1 MTQIPRP
8 EHPQPQMKR
17 EHWKNLNGEWDFS
30 FDFGCSGIDQK
41 WQEGKTDWEK
51 KILVPFCPE
60 SDLSGIGYK
69 DFIPGVWYH
78 RTITLTGEELKGDLL
93 LHFGAVDY
101 DARVWINGVEA
112 GRHQGGYVSF
122 TFDITKLVKEG
133 ENDITLFAADD
144 VRSGKQPKGKQS
156 HFFYSRGCDYTRTT
170 GIWQTV
176 WLEWVPESYIE
187 KVQYYP
193 NLAEATLGIK
203 AVVKG
208 QGTLEAKAFYGGEPC
223 GSVSAKSEDGT
234 VTMTLPLSRL
244 EKWEPGH
251 GRLYDLTLTYGED
264 KVESYFGMREVRQD
278 GEKFLIND
286 KSVFQRLVLDQ
297 GFYPDGIYTAPTEE
311 ALVKDVELSMAAG
324 FNGARLHQKVF
335 EPLFL
340 YHCDKAGYLV
350 WGEQGC
356 WGLDYSNPAALKY
369 FLPEWME
376 ALERD
381 FNHPAIIGWCP
392 FNETWDYEG
401 RRQDDSLLA
410 NVYKMT
416 KLYDTTRPC
425 IDTSGNYHV
434 VTDIY
439 DLHNYEQDPAKFAA
453 TYESFKQGG
462 DLEDNHGYR
471 QTPVKGIPT
480 FISEYGGIKWDEE
493 GVEKDGWGYG
503 AGPAT
508 KEEFLNRYKG
518 LTDALLDNPHMFAF
532 CYTQLYD
539 VEQELNGLYTYERK
553 PKFDMDVIKAINA
566 RKAAI
571 ED

>member
-1 MTQIPRP
+1 
-8 EHPQPQMKR
+8 
-17 EHWKNLNGEWDFS
+17 
-30 FDFGCSGIDQK
+30 
-41 WQEGKTDWEK
+41 
-51 KILVPFCPE
+51 
-60 SDLSGIGYK
+60 
-69 DFIPGVWYH
+69 
-78 RTITLTGEELKGDLL
+78 
-93 LHFGAVDY
+93 
-101 DARVWINGVEA
+101 
-112 GRHQGGYVSF
+112 
-122 TFDITKLVKEG
+122 
-133 ENDITLFAADD
+133 
-144 VRSGKQPKGKQS
+144 
-156 HFFYSRGCDYTRTT
+156 
-170 GIWQTV
+170 
-176 WLEWVPESYIE
+176 
-187 KVQYYP
+187 
-193 NLAEATLGIK
+193 
-203 AVVKG
+203 
-208 QGTLEAKAFYGGEPC
+208 
-223 GSVSAKSEDGT
+223 
-234 VTMTLPLSRL
+234 
-244 EKWEPGH
+244 
-251 GRLYDLTLTYGED
+251 
-264 KVESYFGMREVRQD
+264 
-278 GEKFLIND
+278 
-286 KSVFQRLVLDQ
+286 
-297 GFYPDGIYTAPTEE
+297 
-311 ALVKDVELSMAAG
+311 MAAG

-462 DLEDNHGYR
+462 DLEDHHGYR

-508 KEEFLNRYKG
+508 TEEFLNRYKG

>member
-122 TFDITKLVKEG
+122 TFNITKLVKEG

-144 VRSGKQPKGKQS
+144 VRGGKQPKGKQS
-156 HFFYSRGCDYTRTT
+156 HFFYSIGCDYTRTT

-223 GSVSAKSEDGT
+223 GSVSAKSEGGT

-264 KVESYFGMREVRQD
+264 KVESYFGMREVRLD

-392 FNETWDYEG
+392 LNETQPNQNPAFV
-401 RRQDDSLLA
+401 RLLA
-410 NVYKMT
+410 TVTRQYDRT
-416 KLYDTTRPC
+416 RLY
-425 IDTSGNYHV
+425 IDASGWTHIPGL
-434 VTDIY
+434 TDIM
-439 DLHNYEQDPAKFAA
+439 DIHDYEQDPAAFAERLA
-453 TYESFKQGG
+453 PLAGDGTYNVHRFFG
-462 DLEDNHGYR
+462 HGYELEAR
-471 QTPVKGIPT
+471 PT
-480 FISEYGGIKWDEE
+480 FVSEYGGIRWAPSDAA
-493 GVEKDGWGYG
+493 GWGYG
-503 AGPAT
+503 QAPLS
-508 KEEFLNRYKG
+508 EQEFLDRFKG
-518 LTDALLDNPHMFAF
+518 LTEVLLFHPRMGAL
-532 CYTQLYD
+532 CYTQLTD
-539 VEQELNGLYTYERK
+539 VEQELNGLYTYDRK
-553 PKFDMDVIKAINA
+553 PKFDPAFMHAVLTQ
-566 RKAAI
+566 KAAI
-571 ED
+571 EE

>member
-78 RTITLTGEELKGDLL
+78 RTITLTGEDLKGDLL

-122 TFDITKLVKEG
+122 TFNITKLVKEG

-156 HFFYSRGCDYTRTT
+156 HFFNSRGCDYTRTT

-223 GSVSAKSEDGT
+223 GSVSAKSEGGT

-244 EKWEPGH
+244 EKWAPGH

-264 KVESYFGMREVRQD
+264 KVESYFGMREVRLD

-350 WGEQGC
+350 WGETGC
-356 WGLDYSNPAALKY
+356 WGVA
-369 FLPEWME
+369 
-376 ALERD
+376 
-381 FNHPAIIGWCP
+381 
-392 FNETWDYEG
+392 
-401 RRQDDSLLA
+401 
-410 NVYKMT
+410 
-416 KLYDTTRPC
+416 
-425 IDTSGNYHV
+425 
-434 VTDIY
+434 
-439 DLHNYEQDPAKFAA
+439 
-453 TYESFKQGG
+453 
-462 DLEDNHGYR
+462 
-471 QTPVKGIPT
+471 
-480 FISEYGGIKWDEE
+480 
-493 GVEKDGWGYG
+493 
-503 AGPAT
+503 
-508 KEEFLNRYKG
+508 
-518 LTDALLDNPHMFAF
+518 
-532 CYTQLYD
+532 
-539 VEQELNGLYTYERK
+539 
-553 PKFDMDVIKAINA
+553 
-566 RKAAI
+566 
-571 ED
+571 

>member
-144 VRSGKQPKGKQS
+144 VRGGKQPKGKQS

-208 QGTLEAKAFYGGEPC
+208 QGTLEAKAFYEGEPC
-223 GSVSAKSEDGT
+223 GSVSAKSEGGT

-264 KVESYFGMREVRQD
+264 KVESYFGMREVRLD

-311 ALVKDVELSMAAG
+311 ALVKDVELSMDAG

-392 FNETWDYEG
+392 LNETQLNQNPAFV
-401 RRQDDSLLA
+401 RLLA
-410 NVYKMT
+410 TVTRQYDRT
-416 KLYDTTRPC
+416 RLY
-425 IDTSGNYHV
+425 IDASGWTHIPGL
-434 VTDIY
+434 TDIM
-439 DLHNYEQDPAKFAA
+439 DIHDYEQDPAAFAA
-453 TYESFKQGG
+453 RLAPLAGDGTYNVHRFFGHGHE
-462 DLEDNHGYR
+462 LEAR
-471 QTPVKGIPT
+471 PT
-480 FISEYGGIKWDEE
+480 FVSEYGGIRWAPSDAA
-493 GVEKDGWGYG
+493 GWGYG
-503 AGPAT
+503 QAPLS
-508 KEEFLNRYKG
+508 EQEFLNRFKG
-518 LTDALLDNPHMFAF
+518 LTEVLLFHPRMGAL
-532 CYTQLYD
+532 CYTQLTD
-539 VEQELNGLYTYERK
+539 VEQELNGLYTYDRK
-553 PKFDMDVIKAINA
+553 PKFDPAFMHAVLTQ
-566 RKAAI
+566 KAAI
-571 ED
+571 EE

>member
-122 TFDITKLVKEG
+122 TFNITKLVKEG

-144 VRSGKQPKGKQS
+144 VRGGKQPKGKQS

-208 QGTLEAKAFYGGEPC
+208 QGTLEAKAFYEGEPC
-223 GSVSAKSEDGT
+223 GSVSAKSEGGT

-264 KVESYFGMREVRQD
+264 KVESYFGMREVRLD

-392 FNETWDYEG
+392 LNETQLNQNPAFV
-401 RRQDDSLLA
+401 RLLA
-410 NVYKMT
+410 TVTRQYDRT
-416 KLYDTTRPC
+416 RLY
-425 IDTSGNYHV
+425 IDASGWTHIPGL
-434 VTDIY
+434 TDIM
-439 DLHNYEQDPAKFAA
+439 DIHDYEQDPAAFAERLA
-453 TYESFKQGG
+453 PLAGDGTYNVHRFFGHGHE
-462 DLEDNHGYR
+462 LEAR
-471 QTPVKGIPT
+471 PT
-480 FISEYGGIKWDEE
+480 FVSEYGGIRWAPSDAA
-493 GVEKDGWGYG
+493 GWGYG
-503 AGPAT
+503 QAPLS
-508 KEEFLNRYKG
+508 EQEFLDRFKG
-518 LTDALLDNPHMFAF
+518 LTEVLLFHPRMGAL
-532 CYTQLYD
+532 CYTQLTD
-539 VEQELNGLYTYERK
+539 VEQELNGLYTYDRK
-553 PKFDMDVIKAINA
+553 PKFDPAFMHAVLTQ
-566 RKAAI
+566 KAAI
-571 ED
+571 EE

>member
-122 TFDITKLVKEG
+122 TFNITKLVKEG

-156 HFFYSRGCDYTRTT
+156 HFFYSIGCDYTRTT

-223 GSVSAKSEDGT
+223 GSVSAKSEGGT

-264 KVESYFGMREVRQD
+264 KVESYFGMREVRLD
-278 GEKFLIND
+278 GEKFLINN

-381 FNHPAIIGWCP
+381 FNLLDSPCLAAISTMAHEMQSRKWFWFAIL
-392 FNETWDYEG
+392 FQNIFAY
-401 RRQDDSLLA
+401 
-410 NVYKMT
+410 
-416 KLYDTTRPC
+416 
-425 IDTSGNYHV
+425 V
-434 VTDIY
+434 VTLCVYQIG
-439 DLHNYEQDPAKFAA
+439 LVV
-453 TYESFKQGG
+453 T
-462 DLEDNHGYR
+462 
-471 QTPVKGIPT
+471 
-480 FISEYGGIKWDEE
+480 
-493 GVEKDGWGYG
+493 G
-503 AGPAT
+503 AGSFGIGTIVALILAVILLFLLFRPDPYKNQNDVT
-508 KEEFLNRYKG
+508 KRSV
-518 LTDALLDNPHMFAF
+518 
-532 CYTQLYD
+532 Q
-539 VEQELNGLYTYERK
+539 
-553 PKFDMDVIKAINA
+553 
-566 RKAAI
+566 AA
-571 ED
+571 E

>member
-223 GSVSAKSEDGT
+223 GSVSAKSEGGT

-264 KVESYFGMREVRQD
+264 KVESYFGMREVRLD

-434 VTDIY
+434 LTDIY
-439 DLHNYEQDPAKFAA
+439 DLHDYEQDPEIFAEHYKEVGKSNRLDFRA
-453 TYESFKQGG
+453 AFE
-462 DLEDNHGYR
+462 ER
-471 QTPVKGIPT
+471 QTYNGKIP
-480 FISEYGGIKWDEE
+480 FFVSEYGGIGWSLS
-493 GVEKDGWGYG
+493 KDAWGYG
-503 AGPAT
+503 NTPDSPEAYMKRL
-508 KEEFLNRYKG
+508 KE
-518 LTDALLDNPHMFAF
+518 LTDVLLDNENMFAL
-532 CYTQLYD
+532 CYTQLTD
-539 VEQELNGLYTYERK
+539 VEQEQNGLYTYDRQ
-553 PKFDMDVIKAINA
+553 PKFDPEIIHAIFS

>member
-1 MTQIPRP
+1 MLYT
-8 EHPQPQMKR
+8 
-17 EHWKNLNGEWDFS
+17 
-30 FDFGCSGIDQK
+30 
-41 WQEGKTDWEK
+41 
-51 KILVPFCPE
+51 
-60 SDLSGIGYK
+60 
-69 DFIPGVWYH
+69 
-78 RTITLTGEELKGDLL
+78 
-93 LHFGAVDY
+93 A
-101 DARVWINGVEA
+101 
-112 GRHQGGYVSF
+112 
-122 TFDITKLVKEG
+122 
-133 ENDITLFAADD
+133 
-144 VRSGKQPKGKQS
+144 QS
-156 HFFYSRGCDYTRTT
+156 

-187 KVQYYP
+187 KVEYYP

-223 GSVSAKSEDGT
+223 GSVSAKSEGGT

-264 KVESYFGMREVRQD
+264 KVESYFGMREVRLD